1 MKLPRKG
8 EKGFTLVE
16 LLIVLAILAVLAAVV
31 IPNITGMFNRGAS
44 QAYDTD
50 EETIQMACA
59 TFYFDVHDMS
69 GDEGHWYPTSDGEA
83 GTGEGEDGD
92 NVGDDLATAGYK
104 AIYMG
109 LLVNTPAGG
118 GWVLDGSCVAGEK
131 GPYLNELPES
141 CSDDNSI
148 DGTGTYTWAIGANGR
163 VYGFHKNSSS
173 EYVVGFGDAYP

>member
-1 MKLPRKG
+1 MRLPRKG

-69 GDEGHWYPTSDGEA
+69 GDEGHWYPTSDGIRPS
-83 GTGEGEDGD
+83 
-92 NVGDDLATAGYK
+92 K
-104 AIYMG
+104 AETS
-109 LLVNTPAGG
+109 LPA
-118 GWVLDGSCVAGEK
+118 WANRKMLSM
-131 GPYLNELPES
+131 NRRTSLP
-141 CSDDNSI
+141 
-148 DGTGTYTWAIGANGR
+148 
-163 VYGFHKNSSS
+163 
-173 EYVVGFGDAYP
+173 